1 MIFFGKNDYKEI
13 NKLHEIYGK
22 EIPEFIKEICQS
34 KEMKRIGNV
43 GQNCGR
49 DYITSKIQNFKF
61 NYTRYD
67 HSVGVGLIVWKLTK
81 NKKMA
86 IAGLLHDIAAPC
98 FSHVIDFYNNDSET
112 QISTEEKTKQIISD
126 SIDITKALEKYN
138 LKKEDV
144 WDYSMYP
151 IADNEKPKLSA
162 DRLEYTCYTANSMG
176 MCTCKEI
183 KEIIDNIIIVKN
195 EELVDEMCFKDV
207 KIAEKYANIALK
219 CNMFMAGGISV
230 ITNQLLADTLKIA
243 VNLGLLKYDDFYD
256 LQENEIIEILDNSKD
271 ETLLKYWNTFKNY
284 DRVYESKEKL
294 EKKYSVK
301 VKVKVRYIDPLCM
314 YENGIKRVTEVSED
328 FKKELT
334 KYLNNCNT
342 NYYSVDYY
350 EVKQKVI
357 DKNEK
362 K

>member
-1 MIFFGKNDYKEI
+1 
-13 NKLHEIYGK
+13 
-22 EIPEFIKEICQS
+22 
-34 KEMKRIGNV
+34 
-43 GQNCGR
+43 
-49 DYITSKIQNFKF
+49 
-61 NYTRYD
+61 
-67 HSVGVGLIVWKLTK
+67 
-81 NKKMA
+81 
-86 IAGLLHDIAAPC
+86 
-98 FSHVIDFYNNDSET
+98 
-112 QISTEEKTKQIISD
+112 
-126 SIDITKALEKYN
+126 
-138 LKKEDV
+138 
-144 WDYSMYP
+144 MYP

-176 MCTCKEI
+176 MCTRKEI

-243 VNLGLLKYDDFYD
+243 VNLRLLKYDDFYS
-256 LQENEIIEILDNSKD
+256 LKETEIINILDNSKD

-284 DRVYESKEKL
+284 DKVYESKEKL
-294 EKKYSVK
+294 ENKYSVK

-314 YENGIKRVTEVSED
+314 YENRIKRVTEVSED

-350 EVKQKVI
+350 ESKIKS
-357 DKNEK
+357 N
-362 K
+362 